1 MIDHLI
7 AVLNGEEEP
16 RPVFFTITGMAAALN
31 MTEEAFCER
40 VQAGEIAP
48 PISGRHGLALWTRE
62 ALSTEITKRI
72 PERDRGL
79 DPNALTLLYWLPAMQ
94 RAEAAE
100 MGVDR

>member
-1 MIDHLI
+1 MNFL
-7 AVLNGEEEP
+7 AMLEGKEEP
-16 RPVFFTITGMAAALN
+16 RPFTVTGMAAALH

-48 PISGRHGLALWTRE
+48 PTRSPHGVPLWTRE
-62 ALSTEITKRI
+62 ALGMEVAKRI

-79 DPNALTLLYWLPAMQ
+79 DSQALALLYVVPAMQ

-100 MGVDR
+100 MGDI